1 MVLRLPEF
9 AAPSG
14 RVTAVIGPN
23 GSGKST
29 LLAALQLL
37 IKPRRGEL
45 LLDGVRM
52 WDDPLGT
59 RRRMAS
65 VFQRRCC

>member
-1 MVLRLPEF
+1 MLRLSAF
-9 AAPSG
+9 SAPRG
-14 RVTAVIGPN
+14 QVTAVIGPN

-45 LLDGVRM
+45 YLDGAPM
-52 WDDPLGT
+52 WDDPLGA
-59 RRRMAS
+59 RRRYP
-65 VFQRRCC
+65 RKG